1 MVLTLYVG
9 RNTYSKWRP
18 WYLLET
24 SKATQKQKR
33 HTITTT
39 MAISA
44 SEAHYIIE
52 SCLTDLRIDGRSKLE
67 HRPYSITNRS
77 THTKTSQQNAPAL
90 ILSNG
95 SSRIHL
101 PGSTTDVVCSVKADL
116 VHPSPSKPNQGVLEL
131 NVDLSLC
138 GGGGTL
144 ETSSTAAAGG
154 AQKRRRQLREEE
166 SQITS
171 LLQRLILPHAVDHEK
186 LVVWPGKYVWRLA
199 IDVMILRCDGC
210 VLDASSIAIREA
222 LQNTKL
228 PKVQAVMEGGSDD
241 NYNAGSTSKNDLL
254 VDGDHHR
261 AVPPCGAENC
271 PLVITVSVLSSP
283 PSATDAVTSNTGS
296 KRHKSIAIIDART
309 EEETCASSRVCVAV
323 DTSGMVCGVHTL
335 GGGGT
340 VMDEEGGGGGG
351 SSMPISMLGEVVN
364 TASLAAKSLYNKL
377 ARERLDENVKVI
389 ATDNQNGYGYLLK
402 NNFLIQ

>member
-1 MVLTLYVG
+1 
-9 RNTYSKWRP
+9 
-18 WYLLET
+18 
-24 SKATQKQKR
+24 
-33 HTITTT
+33 

-67 HRPYSITNRS
+67 QRPYTITNRS
-77 THTKTSQQNAPAL
+77 TNAKTSQSANAPAF

-131 NVDLSLC
+131 NVDLALC

-144 ETSSTAAAGG
+144 EASAGGG
-154 AQKRRRQLREEE
+154 AQKRRRQQREEE

-171 LLQRLILPHAVDHEK
+171 LLQRLILPHAVDHES
-186 LVVWPGKYVWRLA
+186 LVVWPGKYVWRLS
-199 IDVMILRCDGC
+199 IDVMVLRCDGC

-228 PKVQAVMEGGSDD
+228 PKVQAVMEKGNNDADNGGS
-241 NYNAGSTSKNDLL
+241 ASKNDLL
-254 VDGDHHR
+254 VDGDHHK
-261 AVPPCGAENC
+261 AVSPCGAEDC

-283 PSATDAVTSNTGS
+283 PSATDAVTSTTGS
-296 KRHKSIAIIDART
+296 KRYKSIAIIDART
-309 EEETCASSRVCVAV
+309 EEEACASTRVCVTV
-323 DTSGMVCGVHTL
+323 DKNGMVCGVHTL
-335 GGGGT
+335 GGGGAG
-340 VMDEEGGGGGG
+340 MEEEGEQGGTAGR
-351 SSMPISMLGEVVN
+351 SSMPISMLGEVVT
-364 TASLAAKSLYNKL
+364 TASMAAKNLYAKL
-377 ARERLDENVKVI
+377 DVDRQVASS
-389 ATDNQNGYGYLLK
+389 TDDDCGYGYLLK
-402 NNFLIQ
+402 NHFLIQ